1 MVNIKSGHDAKCVHG
16 RREKDALGAH
26 VGELRMS
33 CWVRPRNSFARFVNS
48 PHELH
53 FSEFILRK

>member
-1 MVNIKSGHDAKCVHG
+1 MVNTKSGDEAKYVQGC
-16 RREKDALGAH
+16 RERDALGAH

-33 CWVRPRNSFARFVNS
+33 CWVRPRNSFAMFVNS
-48 PHELH
+48 AHELH